1 MNLPKPQFVVF
12 GHFLLRLLVLVFLL
26 FIANF
31 GFTQS
36 DSLIEVKS
44 PVWEGVPL
52 SDLNPQF
59 QKHEALFDRIWAPA
73 GLCLLSATLMTDS
86 SKYGLQTL
94 IRQPF
99 NGFETDVDDYLQYT
113 PIAIMYT
120 ADLFHV
126 KSKNT
131 TWNQTKFLA
140 MSELGT
146 MVIVQLLKYSLRIE
160 RPDHSKFNSYPSGH
174 TSQAFVASQVLY
186 NEYRETHKLL
196 ACSGFLFSISTG
208 TLRIVNNRH
217 WVPDVLLGAGI
228 GMLVTNL
235 IYHYEPL
242 KNWNP
247 FKNKTRK
254 TDVGFIPSFNEN
266 YVGGYLTIKF

>member
-1 MNLPKPQFVVF
+1 MTCGTRSTCQKDTSGIKHRP
-12 GHFLLRLLVLVFLL
+12 HF
-26 FIANF
+26 
-31 GFTQS
+31 
-36 DSLIEVKS
+36 IER
-44 PVWEGVPL
+44 
-52 SDLNPQF
+52 
-59 QKHEALFDRIWAPA
+59 AWAPA
-73 GLCLLSATLMTDS
+73 TLGILSVTLMTDS

-94 IRQPF
+94 IQQPF
-99 NGFETDVDDYLQYT
+99 NGFKTDVDDYLQYA
-113 PIAIMYT
+113 PIAIMYA

-131 TWNQTKFLA
+131 PWNQTKFLA

-146 MVIVQLLKYSLRIE
+146 TILVQILKYSLRIE

-174 TSQAFVASQVLY
+174 TSQAFVASQVLL
-186 NEYRETHKLL
+186 NEYRETNKLL
-196 ACSGFLFSISTG
+196 AYSGFLFSITTG

-242 KNWNP
+242 KAWNP
-247 FKNKTRK
+247 FSKKNRK
-254 TDVGFIPSFNEN
+254 IETGFYPSLGED
-266 YVGGYLTIKF
+266 YIGGYLTLKF